1 MAAQQLEEKTSEVV
15 VEAKNLKKMLVF
27 LSDGLYFGV
36 DISNVIEII
45 TNSRITYV
53 PKMPEFIK
61 GIINLRGQII
71 PIVDVR
77 ERMKKSKVDY
87 TEEACIIVL
96 HIQNS
101 LIGILVEGV
110 SYVTDINMDRV
121 TESKGNNQ
129 GEYVLGV
136 VSHDDKIILL
146 MDYEGLVQDITE
158 G

>member
-1 MAAQQLEEKTSEVV
+1 MTVQQFEDKVSEVILEE
-15 VEAKNLKKMLVF
+15 KNLKKMLVF
-27 LSDGLYFGV
+27 VSDGLYFGV

-45 TNSRITYV
+45 TNNKITYV
-53 PKMPEFIK
+53 PKMPEFVK

-77 ERMKKSKVDY
+77 EKMKKDKVEY
-87 TEEACIIVL
+87 GEEACIIVL
-96 HIQNS
+96 HVQSS

-110 SYVTDINMDRV
+110 SYVTDINMDNV
-121 TESKGNNQ
+121 TESKGGSR

-146 MDYEGLVQDITE
+146 MDYEGLVQDIGE
-158 G
+158 V